1 MAAKFNES
9 TATTVKSSFTLL
21 IGNAIA
27 LIVNA
32 VGIILVGNMLT
43 PAEFGLYTVTLI
55 PSSFFILFSSW
66 GVNQALP
73 RYLAQQTIND
83 QKDSISEFIQ
93 TGYIFNFVSS
103 GLLSIILFFS
113 ANAIS
118 SLILKKPE
126 IADYIRISSLLIL
139 SQTIFRTGNAI
150 FAGLEKMNYRASLI
164 VIQSIFKGF
173 LTPLLVYLGYNI
185 TGAISGHTI
194 SYIVS
199 GLLGV
204 ALVLKF
210 YFKTFVNKS
219 TIINRSKLMIK
230 YGLPIFISRILFG
243 ISLQIRGVFLS
254 WYSTN
259 ELIGNYGVAN
269 WFTSLVGIITASIG
283 IALFPTFS
291 KYDIKLE
298 SNSTKELYNLS
309 IRYSS
314 LILIPFVC
322 LIISA
327 SNQIMMVL
335 FGIKYPHAAI
345 YMSLLIIPNIF
356 IGLGSISNIILLD
369 SQGQTQASLV
379 VNTFGSILSVILS
392 FIFIQY
398 WGIEGLL
405 MGLILARLAKNV
417 LSIKITQRIFQIEPN
432 ISHTIKIILSSIIA
446 LVATILQQKY
456 ISTSNNIIDLILIT
470 ITYLITFLISAP
482 LIKAITIMDLYNI
495 EKITQDKNIIFRIT
509 KIFTNFERKILKVI
523 SS

>member
-1 MAAKFNES
+1 MDEKFNKS
-9 TATTVKSSFTLL
+9 TATTVKGSITLL

-43 PAEFGLYTVTLI
+43 PAEYGLYTVTLI

-73 RYLAQQTIND
+73 RFIAQQTSNE
-83 QKDSISEFIQ
+83 QKDQSYQFIQ
-93 TGYIFNFVSS
+93 AGYLFNFIS
-103 GLLSIILFFS
+103 GSLLSFLLYFSANTISSIILR
-113 ANAIS
+113 
-118 SLILKKPE
+118 KPE
-126 IADYIRISSLLIL
+126 IAEYIRISSVLIL
-139 SQTIFRTGNAI
+139 TQTIFVTGNAI

-164 VIQSIFKGF
+164 VIQSIIKGAI
-173 LTPLLVYLGYNI
+173 TPLLVYLGYNI
-185 TGAISGHTI
+185 TGAITGHTI
-194 SYIVS
+194 SYIVP
-199 GLLGV
+199 GLLGIV
-204 ALVLKF
+204 LVYKF
-210 YFKTFVNKS
+210 YFKILINKS
-219 TIINRSKLMIK
+219 TIINSTKLMIK
-230 YGLPIFISRILFG
+230 YGLPIFISQILFG

-269 WFTSLVGIITASIG
+269 WFVSLVGIITASIG
-283 IALFPTFS
+283 VALFPTFS

-298 SNSTKELYNLS
+298 PNPTKELYNLS
-309 IRYSS
+309 IKYSS

-369 SQGQTQASLV
+369 SQGETRASLV

-405 MGLILARLAKNV
+405 MGLIFAGFAQNI

-432 ISHTIKIILSSIIA
+432 ITHTIKIFLSSIIA
-446 LVATILQQKY
+446 LAATILQQKY
-456 ISTSNNIIDLILIT
+456 ISTNNNVINLILIT
-470 ITYLITFLISAP
+470 ITYLLTFLISAP
-482 LIKAITIMDLYNI
+482 LIKAITQVDLDNI
-495 EKITQDKNIIFRIT
+495 EKLTQDKNIIFKIT
-509 KIFTNFERKILKVI
+509 KTLTNFERKILKII